1 MLTIPAPALA
11 PTGRALAPTRSPGRL
26 YAGVHASGKSLKTA
40 LVRVYG
46 ALLAAAASLEEEV
59 YDPYMTLVGYF
70 NSRRELGGTVRL
82 VEDDIPSRLG
92 ILRQR
97 GLPQRWVNRYEEMT
111 GRVSSEKIPL
121 ILDMLEQSFPR
132 ERGAPDPIDV
142 LLATNMISVGVDVD
156 RLGLMVVNGQP
167 KTTAEYI
174 QATSRV
180 GRRFPGLVVTVYNW
194 SRPRDISHY
203 ERFRNYH
210 ATLYRHVEANS
221 VTPFSSRARD
231 RGLAG
236 VLVAAC
242 RLADDDLSPMG
253 GAGTMGSSRPIVDE
267 AVELI
272 VERAREIAGNRT
284 AEAVRTELE
293 ILVDEWKNY
302 ARTEDLRYV
311 WRGRGEP
318 PPEASYLLRTA
329 GDPRG
334 VGHWPA
340 PGSLREVEPEASVI
354 VQGLS

>member
-92 ILRQR
+92 VLRQR

-253 GAGTMGSSRPIVDE
+253 GAGTMGSSTRPRGS
-267 AVELI
+267 
-272 VERAREIAGNRT
+272 RARFGPPRPYGCPRSPGPAPLSAPQPHRRSDG
-284 AEAVRTELE
+284 
-293 ILVDEWKNY
+293 KNY